1 MSEWKSSVPDDDLD
15 ALYKLARD
23 KSAAGR
29 KALVAAVS
37 DLFFNNK
44 DVLTD
49 REKAL
54 MTDILRQ
61 IVHDVE
67 MSVRRELAERLA
79 EAKGAPHDLILALA
93 NDDIEV
99 AHPLLI
105 QSDILHD
112 FDLVEIIHHRT
123 LEHQLA
129 IAMRK
134 SLNESVTDAL
144 VETGNEDVVAKM
156 IENPNARISKVT
168 MEYLVDQSKR
178 VDTYQ
183 NPLLK
188 RPDLEPELAKKM
200 YWWVS
205 AALRQH
211 IVKNFQVDT
220 MELDETLESTVKNV
234 IDRLGSANSAEPSK
248 PVKLAERLAEDGK
261 VTPRML
267 VQVLRQGEVPLFE
280 AMFGKMSGLRPRLLR
295 RMLFEPGGEALAILC
310 KAVQIDKTDFAS
322 IFMLS
327 RKARNNDRVTN
338 PQELKRILDLFDR
351 IQPDAA
357 DRMLKKWQRD
367 SNFLNAIRVIE
378 TAGPGGGDKQ

>member
-1 MSEWKSSVPDDDLD
+1 MSEWKATLPDDDLEV
-15 ALYKLARD
+15 LFKLARD

-29 KALVAAVS
+29 KALVNAVS

-61 IVHDVE
+61 IIHDVE

-79 EAKGAPHDLILALA
+79 DAHQAPHELIVALA
-93 NDDIEV
+93 NDEIEV

-134 SLNESVTDAL
+134 TLTESVTDAL

-156 IENPNARISKVT
+156 IENPSARISKST

-211 IVKNFQVDT
+211 IVKNFKIDAAD
-220 MELDETLESTVKNV
+220 LDETLETTVKNV
-234 IDRLGSANSAEPSK
+234 IDRHGVSGEAENSK
-248 PVKLAERLAEDGK
+248 PARLADRLAEDGK
-261 VTPRML
+261 ITPRML
-267 VQVLRQGEVPLFE
+267 VQVLRQGEIPLFE
-280 AMFGKMSGLRPRLLR
+280 AMFAKISGLRPRLLR

-310 KAVQIDKTDFAS
+310 KAVSIDKTDFAS

-327 RKARNNDRVTN
+327 RKARNTDRVTN
-338 PQELKRILDLFDR
+338 PQDLKRILELFDR

-367 SNFLNAIRVIE
+367 SNFLNAIRVVE
-378 TAGPGGGDKQ
+378 SAGNPGDDK

>member
-1 MSEWKSSVPDDDLD
+1 MSERKATLPDDDLE
-15 ALYKLARD
+15 ALFKLARD

-29 KALVAAVS
+29 KALVNAVS

-44 DVLTD
+44 DVLSD

-61 IVHDVE
+61 IIHDVE

-79 EAKGAPHDLILALA
+79 DAHQAPHELIVALA
-93 NDDIEV
+93 NDEIEV

-134 SLNESVTDAL
+134 GLTENVTDAL

-156 IENPNARISKVT
+156 IENPSARISKST

-188 RPDLEPELAKKM
+188 RPDLEPDLAKKM

-211 IVKNFQVDT
+211 IVKNFTVDT
-220 MELDETLESTVKNV
+220 ADLDETLESTVKNV
-234 IDRLGSANSAEPSK
+234 IDRHGGSGEAGNSK
-248 PVKLAERLAEDGK
+248 PAKLADRLAEDGK
-261 VTPRML
+261 ITPRML
-267 VQVLRQGEVPLFE
+267 VQVLRQGEIPLFE
-280 AMFGKMSGLRPRLLR
+280 AMFAKISGLRPRLLR

-310 KAVQIDKTDFAS
+310 KAVSIDKTDFAS

-327 RKARNNDRVTN
+327 RKARNTDRVTN
-338 PQELKRILDLFDR
+338 PQDLKRILELFDR

-367 SNFLNAIRVIE
+367 SNFLNAIRVVE
-378 TAGPGGGDKQ
+378 SVGNAGDDK